1 MAIGIAVGL
10 HVSSADVWTELK
22 DCSVLNVWCD
32 IEDPHDWSMLN

>member
-10 HVSSADVWTELK
+10 HVSSADVWAELK

-32 IEDPHDWSMLN
+32 IEDPHDWSKC